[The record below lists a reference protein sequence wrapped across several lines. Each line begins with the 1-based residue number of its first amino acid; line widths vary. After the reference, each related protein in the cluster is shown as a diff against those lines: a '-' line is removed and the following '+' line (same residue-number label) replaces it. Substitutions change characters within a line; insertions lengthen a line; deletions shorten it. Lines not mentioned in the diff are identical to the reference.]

1 MRLHLPFSLLE
12 EGDRDCGVA
21 LRTLLRV
28 ALLLVRKP
36 LKQTYRVEEVSASG
50 QFAQDNTVYEWLH
63 AYDALCRLKFVHLR
77 VALFK
82 HHTRDQRPVL
92 LHLQLVHQSSAT
104 PTTHSLWTI
113 P

>member
-1 MRLHLPFSLLE
+1 MRLNLPFSLLE

-36 LKQTYRVEEVSASG
+36 LKQTCRVEEVSASG